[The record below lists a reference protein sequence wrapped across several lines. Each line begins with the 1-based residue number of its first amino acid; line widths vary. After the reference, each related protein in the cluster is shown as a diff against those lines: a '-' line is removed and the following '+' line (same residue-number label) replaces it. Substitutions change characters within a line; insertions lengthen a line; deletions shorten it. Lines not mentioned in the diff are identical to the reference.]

1 MKCQECSKDNW
12 VVVREKAVVEYRFV
26 DLGNGTAG
34 RKKYTGNWRKE
45 KVKKEKIIGIRCNS
59 CDYKLTD
66 KKLGEVELK
75 VGKIDTTSGVMLVNT
90 AMDKFL

>member
-45 KVKKEKIIGIRCNS
+45 KVKKE
-59 CDYKLTD
+59 
-66 KKLGEVELK
+66 
-75 VGKIDTTSGVMLVNT
+75 
-90 AMDKFL
+90 